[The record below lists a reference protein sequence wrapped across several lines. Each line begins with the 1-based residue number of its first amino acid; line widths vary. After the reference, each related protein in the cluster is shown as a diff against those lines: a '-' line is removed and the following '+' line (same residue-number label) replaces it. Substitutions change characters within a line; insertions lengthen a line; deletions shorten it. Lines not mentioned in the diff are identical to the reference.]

1 MKLITPELLNRF
13 WKNGVKPI
21 KDDVSTIKTEL
32 EEKLDIKGD
41 ASDVT
46 NTFSQASTRTNL
58 ATKEKLSTSL
68 GKIMKWFADLKA
80 VAFSGSAAD
89 ITQSATHRFVSDA
102 EKAAWNGK
110 QDTKNTAGS
119 TDSSSKLFLVGATSQ
134 GANPQTYSH
143 DTVYAGTD
151 GHVYSNGKQS
161 VNLSD
166 PQALTGKTYNGYT
179 LTDACAK
186 GISDSSAAAAIGTG
200 TNLVT
205 ERDVYHGLPKLNDA
219 HTYTSSS
226 SYYAPTDAGSSGQLL
241 KSSGTAP
248 IWGSLTASEVKGAL
262 GYTAADAADMAEIN
276 TNLSKKAP
284 TNHAST
290 GTTYGLGSASMYGHA
305 MASSAAP
312 IVAGTAAVGIDNG
325 KYAREG
331 HVHPAQTTVSGNAGT
346 ATKLA
351 TARALTIGSTAK
363 TFDGSGNVSWTLGE
377 IGAAASSHTH
387 SYLPLSGGTMSGNI
401 AMGSKNITGAN
412 TVYCGTLYSTGN
424 FTLKDS
430 NGTDRL
436 RFSGAATYLNSRLD
450 KSGSNYIYLGSCTAS
465 NTYEVGLT
473 NGYFRS
479 SADNKVYLGTSSLR
493 WKTIYSTSST
503 ISTSD
508 KNKKKNITPISDK
521 YEALFMKIEPSIYE
535 FRNDEAMDDNLHDRK
550 HIGAI
555 SQDIEEALDEVG
567 LTAMDF
573 GGFCKDIKYEYDQ
586 DENGVNIEDTKRP
599 KLNENGEPVYD
610 YSLRYEEFIM
620 LNTHMIQTTL
630 KRINELEKENSSK
643 EVKIAELEERLINLE
658 KLVSA

>member
-1 MKLITPELLNRF
+1 MKIITPELLNRF

-32 EEKLDIKGD
+32 EEKLDIDGN

-46 NTFSQASTRTNL
+46 NTFSQASARTNL
-58 ATKEKLSTSL
+58 ATNEKLSASL
-68 GKIMKWFADLKA
+68 GKIMKWFTDLKA
-80 VAFSGSAAD
+80 IAFSGSAAD
-89 ITQSATHRFVSDA
+89 ITQSATHRFVSDT

-119 TDSSSKLFLVGATSQ
+119 TDSSSKLFLVGTTSQ

-186 GISDSSAAAAIGTG
+186 GISDSSAAAALGTG

-205 ERDVYHGLPKLNDA
+205 ERDVYHGLPKLNNA

-226 SYYAPTDAGSSGQLL
+226 NYYAPTDAGASGQLL
-241 KSSGTAP
+241 KSSGGAP
-248 IWGSLTASEVKGAL
+248 TWGTLTASEVKGAL
-262 GYTAADAADMAEIN
+262 GYTAADAADMTEIN
-276 TNLSKKAP
+276 TKLSQKAP
-284 TNHAST
+284 TSHAST

-312 IVAGTAAVGIDNG
+312 LAAGTVTAGTDNG

-363 TFDGSGNVSWTLGE
+363 NFDGSGNVGWTLGE

-387 SYLPLSGGTMSGNI
+387 NYLPLSGGNMTGTIRSSDGSAILNLNGSYGITTNSEIVCNNTCGLSGNGGTRFLAYYSGGCQI
-401 AMGSKNITGAN
+401 GEFGYPTFVAGTDW
-412 TVYCGTLYSTGN
+412 TLYFGSGVCRPAADYSGDVNLGN
-424 FTLKDS
+424 S
-430 NGTDRL
+430 
-436 RFSGAATYLNSRLD
+436 
-450 KSGSNYIYLGSCTAS
+450 AS
-465 NTYEVGLT
+465 
-473 NGYFRS
+473 
-479 SADNKVYLGTSSLR
+479 R
-493 WKTIYSTSST
+493 WKQLYATNAT

-508 KNKKKNITPISDK
+508 RNEKNSIQDIPEA
-521 YEALFMKIEPSIYE
+521 YENLFMQIAPKV
-535 FRNDEAMDDNLHDRK
+535 FKRNGGDRI
-550 HIGAI
+550 HVGAI
-555 SQDIEEALDEVG
+555 SQDIESALGNVGMSPEDFSGFCRDLVVNYTYDEDGNEIEALREPI
-567 LTAMDF
+567 L
-573 GGFCKDIKYEYDQ
+573 
-586 DENGVNIEDTKRP
+586 DENGDKQYTY
-599 KLNENGEPVYD
+599 G
-610 YSLRYEEFIM
+610 LRYEEFIM
-620 LNTHMIQTTL
+620 LNTHMIQ
-630 KRINELEKENSSK
+630 KIMKYNNEQEEYTKALESR
-643 EVKIAELEERLINLE
+643 VKILEDT
-658 KLVSA
+658 VTSYFAF